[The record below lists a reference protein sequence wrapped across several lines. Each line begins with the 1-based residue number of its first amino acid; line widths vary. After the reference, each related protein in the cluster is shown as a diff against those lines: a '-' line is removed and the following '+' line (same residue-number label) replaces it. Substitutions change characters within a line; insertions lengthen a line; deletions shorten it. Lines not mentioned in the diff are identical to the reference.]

1 MALNPTSA
9 FPVTDASHVAGPRRT
24 VLRLAEHL
32 GFSEARAGAA
42 GLVATELATNLAK
55 HAKDGEILLRVLHSP
70 AGDPGG
76 IQIVAVDRGPGMRNP
91 NQSRS
96 DGYSTSGSL
105 GYGLGAVERQSDVVD
120 FFTDAKGTVFV
131 ASIWREAPDPRAGC
145 GSRYDVGAVHVA
157 KPGEDVCG
165 DAWCSRSRDGRL
177 AILVADGLGHG
188 LLAHEAAEAA
198 VDVFKK
204 SHELPPARVI
214 EDIHAA
220 LRATRGAAVA
230 MLAVDTER
238 GTATYSGLGNI
249 TSSIIVS
256 STVAH
261 HLVAHNGTAG
271 HTAARIQEFH
281 YPAPAGSV
289 IALWSDGLRNN
300 WSLDAYP
307 GLRARSASVIAA
319 ILYRDFSRRRDDVT
333 LVVATDRPAAAG

>member
-1 MALNPTSA
+1 MALNPTAA
-9 FPVTDASHVAGPRRT
+9 FPVTEASQVAAPRRT

-32 GFSEARAGAA
+32 GFSDERAGSAA
-42 GLVATELATNLAK
+42 LIASELATNLTK
-55 HAKDGEILLRVLHSP
+55 HAKEGEILLRVLDSP
-70 AGDPGG
+70 AGDPDG
-76 IQIVAVDRGPGMRNP
+76 IQIAAVDRGPGMRNP

-96 DGYSTSGSL
+96 DGFSTSGSL
-105 GYGLGAVERQSDVVD
+105 GYGLGAVERQSDAFD
-120 FFTDAKGTVFV
+120 FFTDPNGTVFV
-131 ASIWREAPDPRAGC
+131 ASIWREAPDRAGR

-177 AILVADGLGHG
+177 SILVADGLGHG
-188 LLAHEAAEAA
+188 LHAHEAAEAA
-198 VDVFKK
+198 VEVFKK
-204 SHELPPARVI
+204 SHEHPPARVI

-238 GTATYSGLGNI
+238 GTATYAGLGNI

-271 HTAARIQEFH
+271 HTAARIQEFR

-300 WSLDAYP
+300 WRLDAYP

-333 LVVATDRPAAAG
+333 LVVATDRPPAAG